1 MPDDVGGEK
10 TEAPTPRRLLE
21 ARQKG
26 QVAKSND
33 LTAAIGLLAALV
45 LLNMYG
51 PAIMKGFQEIMI
63 GSLTLNNLPMG
74 GAHAI
79 DRTVQLLIGK
89 SMLIVGPLMLI
100 LFAVALIANLL
111 QVGFIFSG
119 KPITP
124 SFSKISPIQGVKRLL
139 SLRTLMRMVI
149 NLFKVGI
156 IGTVAY
162 FSIRDDIPRMLGL
175 TGVSYM
181 EVLGQSAEMVFV
193 LGLKLSLILLILGL
207 ADFGFQK
214 WQLLKDLRMTKEEI
228 KEEMKR
234 MEGDPLMRQ
243 RRRAV
248 ARQLAMQR
256 MSQAVPGAD
265 VVITNPPE
273 LALALK
279 YDQDVMGAPKVVAK
293 GSGFIAE
300 RIRTIAN
307 ENGIPIVQR
316 KPLAQTLYKACEV
329 GDFIPE
335 ELYKAVAEVLAYV
348 FELAGKGYRR
358 ASAAAV

>member
-1 MPDDVGGEK
+1 MPDDVVGEK

-21 ARQKG
+21 AREKG

-33 LTAAIGLLAALV
+33 LTAAIGLLAALL
-45 LLNMYG
+45 LLNLYG
-51 PAIMKGFQEIMI
+51 PAIMKGFQEVMI
-63 GSLTLNNLPMG
+63 GSLILDNIPMG
-74 GAHAI
+74 ATQTI

-100 LFAVALIANLL
+100 LFAVALIANLM
-111 QVGFIFSG
+111 QVGFILSA

-124 SFSKISPIQGVKRLL
+124 SMSKISPIQGVKRLF

-156 IGTVAY
+156 IGVVAH

-181 EVLGQSAEMVFV
+181 EVLGQSAEMVFI
-193 LGLKLSLILLILGL
+193 LGLKLSLVLLILGL

-214 WQLLKDLRMTKEEI
+214 WQHLKDLRMTKEEI

-265 VVITNPPE
+265 VVITNPTE
-273 LALALK
+273 LAVALK
-279 YDQDVMGAPKVVAK
+279 YDQDAMGAPKVVAK
-293 GSGFIAE
+293 GRGFIAD
-300 RIRTIAN
+300 RIRAIAN
-307 ENGIPIVQR
+307 ENGIPIMQR
-316 KPLAQTLYKACEV
+316 KSLAQALYKACEV

-335 ELYKAVAEVLAYV
+335 DLYKAVAEVLAYV